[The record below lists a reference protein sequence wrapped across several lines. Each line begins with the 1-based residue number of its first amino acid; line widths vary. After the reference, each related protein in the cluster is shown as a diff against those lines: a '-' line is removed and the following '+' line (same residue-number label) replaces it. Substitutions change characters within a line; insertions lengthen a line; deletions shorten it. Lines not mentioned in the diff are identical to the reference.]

1 VALPCRAAAL
11 RHRLKHEYLTNTVCS
26 ETKPQKLLK
35 SMLYLEKGVPRH
47 QIIRDLLE
55 EMRELMCRPEVGFS
69 PVQLLERLQPFA
81 AFSVDKRMVLKKAV
95 QKQFAEEFGLAART
109 ARLQGK
115 SERFVCVLDEFLN
128 EGKSGSLANGS
139 MDEVQ
144 AAARELIIELGDL
157 PKGIWLWP
165 SQESARRDT

>member
-1 VALPCRAAAL
+1 MALPCRAAAL
-11 RHRLKHEYLTNTVCS
+11 RHRLKHEYLTNTVCL

-55 EMRELMCRPEVGFS
+55 ELHELMRQPEAGFS
-69 PVQLLERLQPFA
+69 PAQLLERLQPFA
-81 AFSVDKRMVLKKAV
+81 TLSVDKCMVLKRAV
-95 QKQFAEEFGLAART
+95 QQQFAEEFGLATRT
-109 ARLQGK
+109 ARLQAK
-115 SERFVCVLDEFLN
+115 SERFVCALDESLN
-128 EGKSGSLANGS
+128 EGMSGSLTNGS

-165 SQESARRDT
+165 SQESARRST